1 MRASCRFHA
10 PNSPRRSQRGIAALE
25 FSLTLIMLLMFICGV
40 LGFGALFWMQQQL
53 ASASADG
60 ARAAVFAR
68 FSGQADAPSA
78 ACSAAMSAFSPGS
91 GVACAAFSAPCDW
104 AGSEGQQANCAT
116 VAMTYD
122 TQSWPLLAT
131 LQGLIAAL
139 PGVGRNWIPTRLHS
153 QAVVQISQGAP

>member
-1 MRASCRFHA
+1 MRAPPRFRVRL
-10 PNSPRRSQRGIAALE
+10 SPRRSQRGIAALE

-53 ASASADG
+53 ASAATDG

-68 FSGQADAPSA
+68 FNGQPDVPAA
-78 ACSAAMSAFSPGS
+78 ACAAAMSAFSSGS
-91 GVACAAFSAPCDW
+91 SVVCATSSTPCNW
-104 AGSEGQQANCAT
+104 TGSEGRPAHCAT

-131 LQGLIAAL
+131 LQGLITSL
-139 PGVGRNWIPTRLHS
+139 PGMGSNWIPTRLHS
-153 QAVVQISQGAP
+153 QAVVQISQGTP